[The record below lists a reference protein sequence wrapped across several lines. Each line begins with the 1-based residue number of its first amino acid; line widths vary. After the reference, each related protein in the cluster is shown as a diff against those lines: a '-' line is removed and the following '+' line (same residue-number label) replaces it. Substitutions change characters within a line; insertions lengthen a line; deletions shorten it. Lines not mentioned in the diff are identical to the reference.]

1 VLAKIKALLARVRVS
16 WHALV
21 AALVTALPVLL
32 DQLQVIDLKPLLLKY
47 MSPEMVAV
55 VIGLM
60 PFYLAFIKPLI
71 TVEPPKQ

>member
-1 VLAKIKALLARVRVS
+1 
-16 WHALV
+16 
-21 AALVTALPVLL
+21 
-32 DQLQVIDLKPLLLKY
+32 